1 MNLNSDTK
9 SWFVYIVRCSDSSLY
24 TGIAIDVEARITQ
37 HNKGKG
43 AKYTRSR
50 CPVELVYTE
59 RLSEKG
65 DALRREIQ
73 IKKMSPQQKRK
84 LVTHRPLN
92 E

>member
-1 MNLNSDTK
+1 MVQCCDN
-9 SWFVYIVRCSDSSLY
+9 SLY
-24 TGIAIDVEARITQ
+24 AGITNDVEARVVQ

-59 RLSEKG
+59 WADNKS

-73 IKKMSPQQKRK
+73 IKQMTSAQKRS
-84 LVTHRPLN
+84 LVANGASNKKIL
-92 E
+92 

>member
-1 MNLNSDTK
+1 MVQCCDN
-9 SWFVYIVRCSDSSLY
+9 SLY
-24 TGIAIDVEARITQ
+24 AGITNDVEARVVQ

-59 RLSEKG
+59 WADNKS

-73 IKKMSPQQKRK
+73 IKQMTSAQKRS
-84 LVTHRPLN
+84 LVAN
-92 E
+92 EASNKKIL